1 MKHMQSLYW
10 FLVFIVVIPLL
21 TGCRH
26 DAVNYDSRLTRADS
40 MIATVPDSALHL
52 LEAMD
57 VGQLATEGDRAYH
70 ALLLSQ
76 ARYRCYVVATSDSLI
91 NFALN
96 YYERHAGEREKLTR
110 AHIYKGGVMEEL
122 GQPEEAMQHFK
133 QALDVAA
140 PNDYFNQGYARL
152 RIGKIYQDNLVADS
166 SDIIYLKG
174 ALRYFEQVPD
184 SFYVMTS
191 AKALGLSWFKLNK
204 DSALIYLEQARGLA
218 KRLHNKPVMFT
229 VMGGIANIKMF
240 SHDAHDIALA
250 KGLALSILE
259 DKDSREFND
268 RDNLLLTAT
277 FTLAKQHK
285 PDSAAHYLQ
294 QVGAS
299 KLSDGLQVLR
309 GMCLAEIALC
319 RGDID
324 SYQHYFEEADHIA
337 DSVETNAMQLKLRDV
352 ETKYD
357 NEALKYKNLRY
368 QTILWLSLLGAL
380 LMGALLTIALLV
392 SARKAS
398 LRKQQLKASEEALER
413 LHNDKELLEAQ
424 LADNQAMSEGLKGT
438 IRHQID
444 TFTQLVEL
452 HRKTYTRNPKV
463 FGALFKST
471 YEVYQPDGS
480 FWQEIRNYVDATC
493 GNIITSTVEAH
504 PSLRETDVRFL
515 SLCCCDLPTTVIM
528 ACMGY
533 NDSHSMYNK
542 KRRLA
547 EELGCPGH
555 LNEYIM
561 AFRPPK
567 RQQDDSQQDEASAT
581 GG

>member
-1 MKHMQSLYW
+1 MKHMQSLYC
-10 FLVFIVVIPLL
+10 FLVLIVVVPLL

-26 DAVNYDSRLTRADS
+26 DVANYDSRLTHADS
-40 MIATVPDSALHL
+40 VMATAPDSALHL

-57 VGQLATEGDRAYH
+57 AGRLATEGDRAYH

-140 PNDYFNQGYARL
+140 PDDYFNQGYARL
-152 RIGKIYQDNLVADS
+152 RIGKIYQDNAVADS

-184 SFYVMTS
+184 SFYIMSSCT
-191 AKALGLSWFKLNK
+191 ALGLSLPKFNK
-204 DSALIYLEQARGLA
+204 DSAIICLERARDLAAKLGNKSILFTATRGLA
-218 KRLHNKPVMFT
+218 DNK
-229 VMGGIANIKMF
+229 AF
-240 SHDAHDIALA
+240 SNDVQDITEA
-250 KGLALSILE
+250 KDMVLSILN
-259 DKDSREFND
+259 DKDSKEFEERNHI
-268 RDNLLLTAT
+268 LMTAA
-277 FTLAKQHK
+277 FTLAKLHK
-285 PDSAAHYLQ
+285 PDSAVHYLQ
-294 QVGAS
+294 QVEAGN
-299 KLSDGLQVLR
+299 LSDGLLVFQ

-337 DSVETNAMQLKLRDV
+337 DSVETNKMQLKLRNV

-413 LHNDKELLEAQ
+413 LHNDKEQLEAQ

-444 TFTQLVEL
+444 TFTQLVEQ

-567 RQQDDSQQDEASAT
+567 RQQDDS
-581 GG
+581 